1 MSKLANK
8 IRQADDREVLII
20 DVEAWDVK
28 MGVRSMTALQRS
40 QMQEE
45 WSDETGNNTATKLYS
60 MVLLHCCFDP
70 DTGEQVFAEEDLE
83 WLLAEKSAQ
92 TVDEV
97 AQACLKISGLA
108 ADSVDEVGKD
118 SSDLQEETLS

>member
-1 MSKLANK
+1 MARLADK
-8 IRQADDREVLII
+8 IRQADDREVETI
-20 DVEAWDVK
+20 DVEGWGVK
-28 MGVRSMTALQRS
+28 IGVRSMTALQRS

-45 WSDETGNNTATKLYS
+45 WATDEDNTATKLYS

-70 DTGEQVFAEEDLE
+70 DSGEQVFTEEDLE

-97 AQACLKISGLA
+97 AQACLRISGLA
-108 ADSVDEVGKD
+108 SDSVDEVGKD
-118 SSDLQEETLS
+118 SSDSVEETLS

>member
-1 MSKLANK
+1 MARLADK
-8 IRQADDREVLII
+8 IRQADDRETEII

-28 MGVRSMTALQRS
+28 LGIMSMTALQRA
-40 QMQEE
+40 QMQSE
-45 WSDETGNNTATKLYS
+45 WSESEENSASKLFS
-60 MVLLHCCFDP
+60 MVILYCVIDP
-70 DTGEQVFAEEDLE
+70 DSGEAVFTEEDLE

-97 AQACLKISGLA
+97 AQVCLRVSGLA

-118 SSDLQEETLS
+118 SSDSLEETPS

>member
-1 MSKLANK
+1 
-8 IRQADDREVLII
+8 
-20 DVEAWDVK
+20 
-28 MGVRSMTALQRS
+28 
-40 QMQEE
+40 
-45 WSDETGNNTATKLYS
+45 

-118 SSDLQEETLS
+118 SSDSEGETLS

>member
-1 MSKLANK
+1 VARLADK
-8 IRQADDREVLII
+8 IRQADDREVETI
-20 DVEAWDVK
+20 DVEGWGVK
-28 MGVRSMTALQRS
+28 IGVRSMTALQRS

-45 WSDETGNNTATKLYS
+45 WATDEDNTATKLYS

-70 DTGEQVFAEEDLE
+70 DSGEQVFTEEDLE

-97 AQACLKISGLA
+97 AQACLRISGLA
-108 ADSVDEVGKD
+108 SDSVDEVGKD
-118 SSDLQEETLS
+118 SSDSVEETLS